1 MNHDIAH
8 CDNKECLVKDNCRRY
23 KAHLES
29 VKVGIPYVSYLY
41 YKELKNSGNKKCEM
55 YWQDV
60 WE

>member
-29 VKVGIPYVSYLY
+29 AKVGIPYVSYLY
-41 YKELKNSGNKKCEM
+41 YKALKKSGNKNCEM